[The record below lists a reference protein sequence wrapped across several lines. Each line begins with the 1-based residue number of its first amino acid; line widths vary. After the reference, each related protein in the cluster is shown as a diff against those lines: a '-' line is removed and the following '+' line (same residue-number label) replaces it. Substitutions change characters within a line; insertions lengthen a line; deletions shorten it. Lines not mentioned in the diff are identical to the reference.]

1 MEHAFRMETNETEPA
16 PIQPNEKLQRGLMKQ
31 KAELN
36 YQKKCWANKTN
47 QLYEII
53 MKYGGEEGIREAY
66 DKLDLPVQVPYYAIK
81 GEWTNKKGETKPCWK
96 TAHGK
101 YAGKYVND
109 EYANIPILNGYVSYR
124 NVKDDLVYEATYIH
138 KFRYCPAFF
147 NFGGEM
153 VEQANY
159 EIQMMTDSEDDS
171 EDEN

>member
-1 MEHAFRMETNETEPA
+1 MNKTNDTEPVELK
-16 PIQPNEKLQRGLMKQ
+16 PEEVLKYGLMTQ
-31 KAELN
+31 KADLN
-36 YQKKCWANKTN
+36 YQKKCWENKTN

-53 MKYGGEEGIREAY
+53 IKYGGEEGIREAY
-66 DKLDLPVQVPYYAIK
+66 DKLNLTVQVPYYAIK

-109 EYANIPILNGYVSYR
+109 EYANIPILNGYVCYR

-138 KFRYCPAFF
+138 RFRYCPAFF
-147 NFGGEM
+147 KFGWEE

-159 EIQMMTDSEDDS
+159 EIQVMTDSED
-171 EDEN
+171 EN

>member
-16 PIQPNEKLQRGLMKQ
+16 PFNPNERLQRGLMNQ

-36 YQKKCWANKTN
+36 YQKKCWETKTN

-53 MKYGGEEGIREAY
+53 MKYGGEEGVREAY
-66 DKLDLPVQVPYYAIK
+66 DKLNLTVQVPYYAIK

-109 EYANIPILNGYVSYR
+109 NDYRPILNGYVGYR
-124 NVKDDLVYEATYIH
+124 SCKDDLVYEPEYINR
-138 KFRYCPAFF
+138 FSYIPDTFW
-147 NFGGEM
+147 FGGQY
-153 VEQANY
+153 VERV
-159 EIQMMTDSEDDS
+159 IQFIPREESDS

>member
-1 MEHAFRMETNETEPA
+1 MEHAF
-16 PIQPNEKLQRGLMKQ
+16 
-31 KAELN
+31 
-36 YQKKCWANKTN
+36 KTN

-66 DKLDLPVQVPYYAIK
+66 DKLNLTVQVPYYAIK
-81 GEWTNKKGETKPCWK
+81 GEWTNKKGETKICWK

-138 KFRYCPAFF
+138 RFRYCPAFF
-147 NFGGEM
+147 KIGWEE

-159 EIQMMTDSEDDS
+159 EIQVASES
-171 EDEN
+171 EDEK

>member
-1 MEHAFRMETNETEPA
+1 MEHAFIMENNATEPVELN
-16 PIQPNEKLQRGLMKQ
+16 PEEILKRGLMTQ
-31 KAELN
+31 KADLN
-36 YQKKCWANKTN
+36 YQKKCWENKTN

-66 DKLDLPVQVPYYAIK
+66 DKLNLTVQVPYYAIK

-124 NVKDDLVYEATYIH
+124 NVKDDLVYEATYRH
-138 KFRYCPAFF
+138 RFRYCELFF
-147 NFGGEM
+147 KFGGQE

-159 EIQMMTDSEDDS
+159 EIQVASDS

>member
-1 MEHAFRMETNETEPA
+1 MELAFRMENNATEPA

-66 DKLDLPVQVPYYAIK
+66 DKLNLTVQVPYYAIK
-81 GEWTNKKGETKPCWK
+81 GEWTNKKGETKICWK

-101 YAGKYVND
+101 FAGKYVND
-109 EYANIPILNGYVSYR
+109 NDRPILNGYVSYR

-138 KFRYCPAFF
+138 RFRYCELFF
-147 NFGGEM
+147 KFGGQE

-159 EIQMMTDSEDDS
+159 EIQVMTDSED
-171 EDEN
+171 EN